1 MVDKNVRNC
10 NIIYK
15 GKIGVTLV
23 KKVTNAPFLYR
34 TAKNWPNKE
43 KHLYLTKT
51 KKRYIITLLSSA
63 GDRGR
68 EWGEY
73 YFYFGKRKRR
83 GRVSG
88 VHSGRKTETSWKK
101 LFKKGLTKERKSDII
116 IKLPRKRAELITKN
130 FLKNLEKVLDKKK
143 RKWYNIKAVSQE
155 RATQKKTFEKNLK
168 KVLDKRFWMW
178 YNIKAAR
185 KGDGNSILKI
195 EQYKE
200 KYNDPWNSFVIKM
213 KESQEKDFK
222 KHK

>member
-1 MVDKNVRNC
+1 MVDNNVRNC

-23 KKVTNAPFLYR
+23 KKVTNAPLLYR

-73 YFYFGKRKRR
+73 YFYFWKEKKKRKSKRSPFR
-83 GRVSG
+83 EEDRD
-88 VHSGRKTETSWKK
+88 ELKK

-116 IKLPRKRAELITKN
+116 IKLPRKRAELITKKL
-130 FLKNLEKVLDKKK
+130 FEKSLKKYLTK
-143 RKWYNIKAVSQE
+143 RKESDIILKLSRKRE
-155 RATQKKTFEKNLK
+155 RHRKNFWKNLK
-168 KVLDKRFWMW
+168 KALDKQFWMW

-185 KGDGNSILKI
+185 KGNGNSILKI

-213 KESQEKDFK
+213 KESQDKDYK

>member
-88 VHSGRKTETSWKK
+88 VHSGRKTETSWKRLLKARKSFEK

-130 FLKNLEKVLDKKK
+130 FLKKLGKST
-143 RKWYNIKAVSQE
+143 W
-155 RATQKKTFEKNLK
+155 QKEK
-168 KVLDKRFWMW
+168 KV
-178 YNIKAAR
+178 I
-185 KGDGNSILKI
+185 
-195 EQYKE
+195 
-200 KYNDPWNSFVIKM
+200 
-213 KESQEKDFK
+213 
-222 KHK
+222 

>member
-1 MVDKNVRNC
+1 MVDKNVSNC

-43 KHLYLTKT
+43 KHLYLTKA

-68 EWGEY
+68 EWGVY
-73 YFYFGKRKRR
+73 YFNFVKRKKK
-83 GRVSG
+83 
-88 VHSGRKTETSWKK
+88 RKSKRSPFREEDRDELKK

-116 IKLPRKRAELITKN
+116 IKLPRKRAELITKKL
-130 FLKNLEKVLDKKK
+130 FEKNLKKVLDKKK

-155 RATQKKTFEKNLK
+155 RATQKKLLK
-168 KVLDKRFWMW
+168 KLEKSTWQTVL
-178 YNIKAAR
+178 N
-185 KGDGNSILKI
+185 
-195 EQYKE
+195 
-200 KYNDPWNSFVIKM
+200 VI
-213 KESQEKDFK
+213 
-222 KHK
+222 

>member
-43 KHLYLTKT
+43 KHLYLTKAR
-51 KKRYIITLLSSA
+51 KRYIITLLSSA
-63 GDRGR
+63 GDCGR

-73 YFYFGKRKRR
+73 YFYFWKEKKKRKSKRSPFR
-83 GRVSG
+83 EEDRD
-88 VHSGRKTETSWKK
+88 ELKK

-116 IKLPRKRAELITKN
+116 IKLPRKRAELITKKL
-130 FLKNLEKVLDKKK
+130 FEKAWKKYLTK
-143 RKWYNIKAVSQE
+143 RKESDIILKLSRKRE
-155 RATQKKTFEKNLK
+155 RHRKNFWKNLK
-168 KVLDKRFWMW
+168 KVLDKQFWMW

-185 KGDGNSILKI
+185 KGNGNSILKI

>member
-1 MVDKNVRNC
+1 MVDKNVSNC

-73 YFYFGKRKRR
+73 YFYFWKEKKKRKSKRSPFR
-83 GRVSG
+83 EEDRD
-88 VHSGRKTETSWKK
+88 ELKK
-101 LFKKGLTKERKSDII
+101 LLKKGLTKERKSDII

-130 FLKNLEKVLDKKK
+130 FLKKLGKST
-143 RKWYNIKAVSQE
+143 W
-155 RATQKKTFEKNLK
+155 QKEK
-168 KVLDKRFWMW
+168 KV
-178 YNIKAAR
+178 I
-185 KGDGNSILKI
+185 
-195 EQYKE
+195 
-200 KYNDPWNSFVIKM
+200 
-213 KESQEKDFK
+213 
-222 KHK
+222 

>member
-51 KKRYIITLLSSA
+51 RKRYIITLLSSA

-88 VHSGRKTETSWKK
+88 VYSGRKTETSWKK

-116 IKLPRKRAELITKN
+116 IKLPRKRAELITKKL
-130 FLKNLEKVLDKKK
+130 FEKTWKKYLTK
-143 RKWYNIKAVSQE
+143 RKESDIILKLSRKRE
-155 RATQKKTFEKNLK
+155 RHRKNFWKNLK

-185 KGDGNSILKI
+185 KGNGNSILKI